1 MDVEVS
7 RGAQSIPR
15 HSREHKGIFRSLISN
30 PDSVAFRSSLKL
42 IWFLSRDF
50 SIVGFGGFV
59 ACYQFTQQSLPACK
73 PVLTPAWVSY

>member
-30 PDSVAFRSSLKL
+30 PDSVALDLLLKINL
-42 IWFLSRDF
+42 
-50 SIVGFGGFV
+50 VP
-59 ACYQFTQQSLPACK
+59 FT
-73 PVLTPAWVSY
+73 